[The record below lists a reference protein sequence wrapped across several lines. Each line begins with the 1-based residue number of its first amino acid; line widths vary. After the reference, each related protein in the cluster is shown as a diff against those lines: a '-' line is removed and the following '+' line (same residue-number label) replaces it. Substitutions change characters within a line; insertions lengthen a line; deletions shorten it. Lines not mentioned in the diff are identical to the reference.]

1 MGHGQNGTDGHVT
14 PGTEGQRLLLARR
27 ESLRELSE
35 LCGTSTATI
44 SRVRAGLVLPGVQA
58 RAQLEALGI
67 PRDAWDRPP
76 PDAIPASRRP
86 PMAPLE
92 APAEGPSRHEARQ
105 DAGPGRRSVL
115 EELDT
120 VIDSLRSDLR
130 GSLAAQA
137 KGRLID
143 SMTRA
148 LGQRARIERE
158 AATFEADVVR
168 RAPFF
173 RRATRAILE
182 ALRPFPD
189 AARAVA
195 EALARISD
203 DGPPVQGAL
212 DDEDD
217 DEDDEPDDG

>member
-1 MGHGQNGTDGHVT
+1 M
-14 PGTEGQRLLLARR
+14 
-27 ESLRELSE
+27 S
-35 LCGTSTATI
+35 
-44 SRVRAGLVLPGVQA
+44 
-58 RAQLEALGI
+58 
-67 PRDAWDRPP
+67 
-76 PDAIPASRRP
+76 
-86 PMAPLE
+86 PLE
-92 APAEGPSRHEARQ
+92 APAEGSPTTTATTG
-105 DAGPGRRSVL
+105 AGSARRSVL

-195 EALARISD
+195 EALDRISD
-203 DGPPVQGAL
+203 DGGLVQGAL

-217 DEDDEPDDG
+217 EDGER